1 MKGLEVGVIER
12 KIKVDLIPPRSSC
25 CSSPSFLGGERFLL
39 VRRAFDLE
47 FERDRSDLLLV
58 RPEVE
63 VEVNLWVS
71 SCSS

>member
-1 MKGLEVGVIER
+1 M
-12 KIKVDLIPPRSSC
+12 
-25 CSSPSFLGGERFLL
+25 FLL

-47 FERDRSDLLLV
+47 RERRSDLLLI

-71 SCSS
+71 SYSS